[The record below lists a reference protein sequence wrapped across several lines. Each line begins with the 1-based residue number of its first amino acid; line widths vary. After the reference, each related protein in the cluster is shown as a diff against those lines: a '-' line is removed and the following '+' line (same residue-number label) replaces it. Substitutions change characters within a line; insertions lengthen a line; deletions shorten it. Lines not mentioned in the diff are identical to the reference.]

1 MGGFKF
7 QESHLKMVK
16 PSVSLGGD
24 DILYNCTNVEIMEKS
39 ILQNMVFQT
48 VQVD

>member
-7 QESHLKMVK
+7 QESHIKMVK
-16 PSVSLGGD
+16 LSVSLGGD
-24 DILYNCTNVEIMEKS
+24 DILYNRTNVEIMENS
-39 ILQNMVFQT
+39 LLQHMIFQT

>member
-7 QESHLKMVK
+7 QENHLEIVK

-24 DILYNCTNVEIMEKS
+24 DISYNCINFETMEMS
-39 ILQNMVFQT
+39 LLQNMVFQI
-48 VQVD
+48 VQID